1 MRSYTRLL
9 SRTTYLR
16 LEIRRGQSWRS
27 AFRHAKALREHAKE
41 LRAHAAACEHNAL
54 VARMS
59 IPEHKAELQH
69 VLAVRAICRYMRVR
83 NVALAE
89 KLLKL
94 EGTHE
99 R

>member
-1 MRSYTRLL
+1 MRSYQRLI
-9 SRTTYLR
+9 SRATYLR
-16 LEIRRGQSWRS
+16 LKIRQGQSWRS
-27 AFRHAKALREHAKE
+27 AFRHAKALRAHSKE

-59 IPEHKAELQH
+59 LPEHQAELKH

-89 KLLKL
+89 KLLRL
-94 EGTHE
+94 GEHA
-99 R
+99 